1 MHTTENY
8 SLGVGKTIRQI
19 INIPG
24 RWYETV
30 VQCGHKTAL
39 RNRLESMHKVWG
51 TYAAILLPFLLT
63 VTFTPLTC
71 KRSEEW
77 IINNSFY
84 IYCLF
89 YFSSTLSV
97 SAKLRFDSVNIS
109 FYLNP
114 LV

>member
-1 MHTTENY
+1 M
-8 SLGVGKTIRQI
+8 LQV

-30 VQCGHKTAL
+30 VQCGHKTAP
-39 RNRLESMHKVWG
+39 RNRRESMHKVWG

-63 VTFTPLTC
+63 VTFTPLAC

-84 IYCLF
+84 IYCPF
-89 YFSSTLSV
+89 YFG
-97 SAKLRFDSVNIS
+97 AHFIAEREKYFDV
-109 FYLNP
+109 
-114 LV
+114 